1 MVFIRNPKN
10 ENLECRI
17 LKNISNYNRC
27 NTYFYIFALYK
38 KKRMTMNKDIT
49 CFTVSEDESIARH
62 IMKECSRVKQT
73 IALKINEM
81 NSTQGIR
88 KILRQ
93 AETDFILIYTKPFP
107 INLGYKAIER
117 MADYLMADN
126 AGMTYADHYIMK
138 EDTRLPHP
146 VIDYQKGSVRDDF
159 DFGSLIMFRTDVFR
173 KAAESLLAQKE
184 YLFSGLY
191 ALRLAV
197 SRIANIIHI
206 REFLYTEVEDDLR
219 KSGEKQFDYVDP
231 RNRSVQIEREEAFTY
246 HLKQIG
252 AYLPQRNRLIDTEE
266 GNFAYEASVI
276 IPVRNRVKTIDDAIK
291 SVLEQETDF
300 KFNIIIIDNH
310 STDGTTECIDKYK
323 NNKNVIHIVPERT
336 DLGIGGCW
344 NLGIDH
350 PECGRYA
357 VQLDS
362 DDIYS
367 SPHTLQTIVD
377 KFRTEKCAMVIGSYR
392 MTNFSLETLPPGVID
407 HKEWTDE
414 NGHNN
419 ALRINGLG
427 APRAFFTPLL
437 RETRVPNTSYGEDYA
452 LGLAFSRNY
461 KIGRIYDVVYLC
473 RRWEGNSDAAL
484 SIEKINQNNAYKDSL
499 RTLEINR
506 RLELA
511 EKEAEEFIAAQFE
524 KWELCRKNHEAL
536 KGIKTK
542 SFNIDGNNIKVQFNP
557 ARAVSTLAKLDK
569 SSIEARPCFL
579 CMKNKPEEQYS
590 ISIDAGMKFSIRINP
605 YPILPGHLTISSE
618 EHIPQTLADK
628 MDMQLPG
635 KVLQKVEDYFGHGYA
650 IFYNG
655 AKCGASAPDHFHFQ
669 AARKEDIPFIAQ
681 WEEIFKSA
689 VKDETVEMQNGD
701 ICTSFSVNGYICP
714 IKAFISHSGNIDTEL
729 LNRYL
734 NSLTTHE
741 GETEP
746 RFNMFAWRDTDGK
759 FITAYFPREAH
770 RPSCYFAE
778 GKEQIFVSPG
788 ALDMAG
794 LIVTPREEDFLKIT
808 ESDIKKI
815 YKEVSSWKNH
825 I

>member
-1 MVFIRNPKN
+1 
-10 ENLECRI
+10 
-17 LKNISNYNRC
+17 
-27 NTYFYIFALYK
+27 
-38 KKRMTMNKDIT
+38 MNKDIT

-62 IMKECSRVKQT
+62 IMKECNRVKQT
-73 IALKINEM
+73 IVLKINEI
-81 NSTQGIR
+81 NSTKGIR
-88 KILRQ
+88 NILQQ
-93 AETDFILIYTKPFP
+93 ADTDFILIYTKPYP

-126 AGMTYADHYIMK
+126 AGMAYADHYIMK

-159 DFGSLIMFRTDVFR
+159 DFGSLIMFKTDVFK

-197 SRIANIIHI
+197 SRIADIIHI

-362 DDIYS
+362 DDLYS

-506 RLELA
+506 RLGLA

-536 KGIKTK
+536 KDIKTK

-628 MDMQLPG
+628 MNMQLPG

-689 VKDETVEMQNGD
+689 VKDETVEMPNGD
-701 ICTSFSVNGYICP
+701 LCTSFSVNGYICP
-714 IKAFISHSGNIDTEL
+714 IKAFISNSGNIDTEL

-794 LIVTPREEDFLKIT
+794 LIVTPREEDFKKIT
-808 ESDIKKI
+808 EKDIKKI

>member
-1 MVFIRNPKN
+1 
-10 ENLECRI
+10 
-17 LKNISNYNRC
+17 
-27 NTYFYIFALYK
+27 
-38 KKRMTMNKDIT
+38 MNKGIT
-49 CFTVSEDESIARH
+49 CFIIEGDRNISEQIFS
-62 IMKECSRVKQT
+62 ECGRIKQ
-73 IALKINEM
+73 IYKIGINEI
-81 NSTQGIR
+81 NSTSGI
-88 KILRQ
+88 KTITKQ
-93 AETDFILIYTKPFP
+93 SDTEFILLYIKPYP
-107 INLGYKAIER
+107 LQLGYKAIER
-117 MADYLMADN
+117 MADYLMADS
-126 AGMTYADHYIMK
+126 AGMAYADHYIMK

-159 DFGSLIMFRTDVFR
+159 DFGSLIMFRTDIFR
-173 KAAESLLAQKE
+173 KATECLKTQKD
-184 YLFSGLY
+184 YMYSGLY

-197 SRIANIIHI
+197 SRISKIVHI

-231 RNRSVQIEREEAFTY
+231 RNRAVQIEREEAFTY
-246 HLKQIG
+246 HLKKIG
-252 AYLPQRNRLIDTEE
+252 AFLPQRTKLINTNE
-266 GNFAYEASVI
+266 GHFEYEASVI

-291 SVLEQETDF
+291 SVLEQVTDF

-310 STDGTTECIDKYK
+310 STDGTTECIDRYK
-323 NNKNVIHIVPERT
+323 DNKKVIHLVPERT

-362 DDIYS
+362 DDLYS

-427 APRAFFTPLL
+427 APRAFYTPLL
-437 RETRVPNTSYGEDYA
+437 REIRVPNTSYGEDYA

-461 KIGRIYDVVYLC
+461 RIGRVYDVVYLC

-484 SIEKINQNNAYKDSL
+484 SIEKINQNNSYKDSL
-499 RTLEINR
+499 RTLEINMR
-506 RLELA
+506 QGLA
-511 EKEAEEFIAAQFE
+511 KREAEDFTAGQFG

-536 KGIKTK
+536 KDIKTK
-542 SFNIDGNNIKVQFNP
+542 CFNIDGNLIKVQFNP

-579 CMKNKPEEQYS
+579 CMKNKPEEQDS
-590 ISIDAGMKFSIRINP
+590 INIDAGMKFSIRINP
-605 YPILPGHLTISSE
+605 YPILTGHLTISSE

-628 MDMQLPG
+628 AEMQLPG
-635 KVLQKVEDYFGHGYA
+635 KILEKVEDYFGQGYA

-669 AARKEDIPFIAQ
+669 AAKKEDIPFISQ
-681 WEEIFKSA
+681 WNELFKSA
-689 VKDETVEMQNGD
+689 TCNGSTKMENGD
-701 ICTSFSVNGYICP
+701 TCYSYTVNSFVCP
-714 IKAFISHSGNIDTEL
+714 IKVFTSLSGNIDTGL
-729 LNRYL
+729 LLGYL
-734 NSLTTHE
+734 DSLPKHE
-741 GETEP
+741 GESEA
-746 RFNMFAWRDTDGK
+746 RYNMFAWREQDDV
-759 FITAYFPREAH
+759 FCAAFFPRDKH

-778 GKEQIFVSPG
+778 GGEQIFVSPG

-794 LIVTPREEDFLKIT
+794 LIVTPREEDFNKIDET
-808 ESDIKKI
+808 DIKKI
-815 YKEVSSWKNH
+815 YKEVSL
-825 I
+825 

>member
-1 MVFIRNPKN
+1 
-10 ENLECRI
+10 
-17 LKNISNYNRC
+17 
-27 NTYFYIFALYK
+27 
-38 KKRMTMNKDIT
+38 MTMNKDIT

-73 IALKINEM
+73 IALKINEI
-81 NSTQGIR
+81 NSTKGIR
-88 KILRQ
+88 NILQQ
-93 AETDFILIYTKPFP
+93 ADTDFILIYTKPYP

-126 AGMTYADHYIMK
+126 AGMAYADHYIMK

-159 DFGSLIMFRTDVFR
+159 DFGSLIMFRTDVFI
-173 KAAESLLAQKE
+173 KAAENLLAQKE

-197 SRIANIIHI
+197 SRIADIIHI

-362 DDIYS
+362 DDLYS

-484 SIEKINQNNAYKDSL
+484 SIEKINQSNAYKDSL

-506 RLELA
+506 RLGLA
-511 EKEAEEFIAAQFE
+511 EKEAEGFIAAQFE
-524 KWELCRKNHEAL
+524 KWELCRKNYEAL
-536 KGIKTK
+536 KDIKTK

-628 MDMQLPG
+628 MNMQLPG

-689 VKDETVEMQNGD
+689 VKNKTVEMPNGD
-701 ICTSFSVNGYICP
+701 LCTSFSVNGYICP
-714 IKAFISHSGNIDTEL
+714 IKAFISNSGNIDTEL

-746 RFNMFAWRDTDGK
+746 RFNMFAWRDADGK
-759 FITAYFPREAH
+759 FITAYFTREAH

-794 LIVTPREEDFLKIT
+794 LIITPREEDFLKIT